1 VTTSVDNLYKEK
13 REKYS
18 AEVMNQVEKSILLRT
33 LDRLWRDHII
43 TIDQLRQVIYL
54 RSYGQR
60 DPLNEYKTEAFNLF
74 QSLVAG
80 LKEQATS
87 QLMRVEIQF
96 QDPGADDLLPDEDE
110 LPEME
115 AFHLDATTGENDAGG
130 DLAVLSPPAKPA
142 RKASAKAPK
151 LNPKDPA
158 TWGKVARNDMCPCGS
173 GKRYK
178 HCHGAFI

>member
-1 VTTSVDNLYKEK
+1 
-13 REKYS
+13 
-18 AEVMNQVEKSILLRT
+18 
-33 LDRLWRDHII
+33 
-43 TIDQLRQVIYL
+43 VIYL

-74 QSLVAG
+74 QSLVSG

-87 QLMRVEIQF
+87 QLMRIEIQF
-96 QDPGADDLLPDEDE
+96 QDQGDDDLLPDEDE

-130 DLAVLSPPAKPA
+130 DVAVLSPPARPA
-142 RKASAKAPK
+142 RKAATKAPK
-151 LNPKDPA
+151 LNPKKPE
-158 TWGKVARNDMCPCGS
+158 TWGKIARNDMCPCGS

-178 HCHGAFI
+178 HCHGTFV